1 VRPRRTGSRGGN
13 PGKVS
18 GVGQIRG
25 GGTGNGEGTAETSL
39 SAADQPVA
47 ARPASGESATNES
60 PIGEP
65 ATSEPATSEPATVEP
80 TAVEPATIEPPT
92 VEPPT
97 VEPPASEPPASGHPT
112 GGPPSPDANRD
123 RILTIPNGL
132 SVLRLIGVPVFLWL
146 VLGPHLD
153 AWAVVLL
160 IASAATDWLDGKI
173 ARAFNQQS
181 KLGEALDPAADR
193 LYIAATLVAL
203 AIRNIIPWWL
213 VALLAV
219 RELVV
224 AGALGLLKRKLGFG
238 TLQVSFVGKTAT
250 LCLLY
255 AFPLLLL
262 GTYAGNLGEVTRIL
276 GWAFACWGTAL
287 YWWAAAL
294 YLVQARDLL
303 TGRETAPTVPA
314 PNDDGI
320 PQTSEGAA

>member
-1 VRPRRTGSRGGN
+1 
-13 PGKVS
+13 
-18 GVGQIRG
+18 VGQIDG
-25 GGTGNGEGTAETSL
+25 GGNQTGDRAVVDPT
-39 SAADQPVA
+39 DQPG
-47 ARPASGESATNES
+47 P
-60 PIGEP
+60 
-65 ATSEPATSEPATVEP
+65 
-80 TAVEPATIEPPT
+80 
-92 VEPPT
+92 
-97 VEPPASEPPASGHPT
+97 
-112 GGPPSPDANRD
+112 GGPGDQASPAPD

-132 SVLRLIGVPVFLWL
+132 SVLRLLGVPVFLWL

-193 LYIAATLVAL
+193 LYIAATLIAL
-203 AIRNIIPWWL
+203 AVRNIIPWWL

-219 RELVV
+219 RELMV
-224 AGALGLLKRKLGFG
+224 AGALGLLKRRLGFG

-262 GTYAGNLGEVTRIL
+262 GTYAGNLGEVTRII
-276 GWAFACWGTAL
+276 GWAFAGWGTAL

-294 YLVQARDLL
+294 YLVQTRMLL
-303 TGRETAPTVPA
+303 TGEPAASGTAEHGTP
-314 PNDDGI
+314 
-320 PQTSEGAA
+320 EGAA